1 MPIAN
6 LIDLSQN
13 TGEVVM
19 RALVQ
24 TILTESAAQMVL
36 AGAEAPKYRIR
47 AFAHKND
54 VLTFFQTAPQM
65 GTESASPVVVVRWM
79 SETNSRSA
87 AHGQQNLV
95 STFWLDC
102 YGYGIADVTE
112 DGNIIPDD
120 YTAGVEAVRCAYL
133 VKQFLFADPNY
144 DLGLPGVIY
153 QRSLVSEMDPILT
166 ATQREMDES
175 LHVRCRRVIVEV
187 KYSQDYEAVEPIA
200 LGGVNIELRKE
211 TVDGRLYARFEVP
224 PSV

>member
-1 MPIAN
+1 MPLTN

-19 RALVQ
+19 RAIVQ
-24 TILTESAAQMVL
+24 TILTESAAQMAL
-36 AGAEAPKYRIR
+36 AGAAAEKYRVR

-54 VLTFFQTAPQM
+54 VLTFFQTAPAM
-65 GTESASPVVVVRWM
+65 GTPDASPVVVVRWM

-120 YTAGVEAVRCAYL
+120 YVAGDEAVRCSYL

-144 DLGLPGVIY
+144 HLGLPGVLF
-153 QRSLVSEMDPILT
+153 QRTLVSEMDPILT
-166 ATQREMDES
+166 ATQHEMDEA

-200 LGGVNIELRKE
+200 LGGVNVELRKE
-211 TVDGRLYARFEVP
+211 TVNGLLYARFEVP
-224 PSV
+224 PSA